1 MKIVFWRTKYFQKT
15 IFTSNLR
22 SSKRV
27 FLIIFFLILDGA
39 KDEAKKVAAEAQKMA
54 DEVQKAADEA
64 QKAKF
69 E

>member
-1 MKIVFWRTKYFQKT
+1 MLPR
-15 IFTSNLR
+15 L
-22 SSKRV
+22 KRI
-27 FLIIFFLILDGA
+27 LNSYFLILDGA

-69 E
+69 K